1 MTWPGLWGS
10 RARRWNSMQQPPPVI
25 PPIPGIH
32 AEDPPAW
39 RLLLEFGR
47 NIICAAPN
55 RAYDN
60 LVIRRRVLGTDT
72 LLVNDPDAVRHVLT
86 AMDKYRRVVF
96 VRRMLAPLGE
106 NGLLLAAGQLW
117 RRERR
122 LLAPVFSP
130 ARVSS
135 LLPHFMSA
143 AEDLAERLDG
153 EKQVNLS
160 LAFQEATLEASLRVL
175 FSLSASKQRNMIAAL
190 ARKYLGGP
198 GRPNILDIIA
208 RTDDSF
214 SFALLTRRRMMRVW
228 SGILDD
234 IIAHRRQSP
243 APAAS
248 RDLLDLL
255 ISARDPET
263 GESLSDEEI
272 RDQSSTLLVAGYET
286 TARAL
291 FWTVYLLTLDQA
303 EQDRL
308 RKEIAAYPPEQ
319 VIKLEELRNWPR
331 LSSVI
336 LEALRLYPTVPY
348 MAREAL
354 AEDVVAG
361 ERVGPGTQIWM
372 SPWVIHRHR
381 KYWNHPGAFIPDRFD
396 GKPSPWTSMH
406 AYLPFGGGPRICIG
420 ATFAMAEIQ
429 IFLATLLSRF
439 KIAPGSDRP
448 VLPVASVTIAPSYE
462 PRFGLERV

>member
-1 MTWPGLWGS
+1 MHQRPI
-10 RARRWNSMQQPPPVI
+10 I
-25 PPIPGIH
+25 PPIPDIH
-32 AEDPPAW
+32 AEDPPIW

-55 RAYDN
+55 RAYDD
-60 LVIRRRVLGTDT
+60 LVIRRRVIGTDT
-72 LLVNDPDAVRHVLT
+72 LLVNDPEAVRHVLME
-86 AMDKYRRVVF
+86 MDRYKRVVF

-106 NGLLLAAGQLW
+106 NGLLLAEGQVW

-122 LLAPVFSP
+122 MLAPVFSP
-130 ARVSS
+130 ARISS

-143 AEDLAERLDG
+143 AEGLARRLDG

-175 FSLSASKQRNMIAAL
+175 FSLSASKQRDTMAAL
-190 ARKYLGGP
+190 ARKYLSGP
-198 GRPNILDIIA
+198 GRPNVLDVIA
-208 RTDDSF
+208 RTETSF

-228 SGILDD
+228 SGILDE
-234 IIAHRRQSP
+234 IIALRRESP

-263 GESLSDEEI
+263 GEALSNEEI
-272 RDQSSTLLVAGYET
+272 RDQSSTMLVAGYET
-286 TARAL
+286 AARAL

-303 EQDRL
+303 EQNRL
-308 RKEIAAYPPEQ
+308 HMETAAYLPEQ
-319 VIKLEELRNWPR
+319 VTRLEELRNWPR

-348 MAREAL
+348 MAREAT
-354 AEDVVAG
+354 ARDVVAG
-361 ERVGPGTQIWM
+361 EHVESGTQIWM
-372 SPWVIHRHR
+372 SPWIIHRHR
-381 KYWNHPGAFIPDRFD
+381 KYWDHPGAFIPDRFD

-420 ATFAMAEIQ
+420 ATFAIAEIQ

-439 KIAPGSDRP
+439 KVTLNRARP
-448 VLPVASVTIAPSYE
+448 VLPVASATIAPSYE
-462 PRFGLERV
+462 PQFSIERV

>member
-1 MTWPGLWGS
+1 
-10 RARRWNSMQQPPPVI
+10 MQEPLSVI
-25 PPIPGIH
+25 PPVPRIY
-32 AEDPPAW
+32 AEDLPVW

-55 RAYDN
+55 RAYDDI
-60 LVIRRRVLGTDT
+60 VIRRCVIGTDT
-72 LLVNDPDAVRHVLT
+72 LLVNDPDAVRHVLA
-86 AMDKYRRVVF
+86 AMDRYQRVVF

-106 NGLLLAAGQLW
+106 NGLLLAEGQLW

-122 LLAPVFSP
+122 MLAPLFSP
-130 ARVSS
+130 ARISS
-135 LLPHFMSA
+135 LLPHFLSA
-143 AEDLAERLDG
+143 AEDLAKRLDA
-153 EKQVNLS
+153 EKRVNLA

-175 FSLSASKQRNMIAAL
+175 FSLSASRQRDTMASL
-190 ARKYLGGP
+190 ARKYLNGP

-208 RTDDSF
+208 RTEDSY

-234 IIAHRRQSP
+234 IIALRRQSSERG
-243 APAAS
+243 AS

-263 GESLSDEEI
+263 EEFLSDKEI
-272 RDQSSTLLVAGYET
+272 RDQSSTMLVAGYET

-291 FWTVYLLTLDQA
+291 FWAVYLLSLDQA
-303 EQDRL
+303 EQVRL

-331 LSSVI
+331 LTSVI
-336 LEALRLYPTVPY
+336 LETLRLYPTVPY
-348 MAREAL
+348 MAREAMVQ
-354 AEDVVAG
+354 DVVAG
-361 ERVGPGTQIWM
+361 EPAGPGTQIWM

-381 KYWNHPGAFIPDRFD
+381 KYWDRPRAFIPDRFD

-406 AYLPFGGGPRICIG
+406 AYLPFGAGPRICIG
-420 ATFAMAEIQ
+420 AAFAIAEIQ

-439 KIAPGSDRP
+439 KVALHTGRP

-462 PRFGLERV
+462 PHFSLERV